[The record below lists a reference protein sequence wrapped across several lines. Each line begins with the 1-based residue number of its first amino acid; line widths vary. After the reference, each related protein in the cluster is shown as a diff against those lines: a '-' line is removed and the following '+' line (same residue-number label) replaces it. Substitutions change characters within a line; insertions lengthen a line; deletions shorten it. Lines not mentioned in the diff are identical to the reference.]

1 MKELHLEKISPID
14 KDNIIVDDYSILVES
29 KRNIRNYYLLP
40 DFLRETFSFSL
51 NPFSN
56 KKKRNYIKEH
66 YNFICKKG
74 YSYKIKDINPYN
86 ISNLDFADNKL
97 YYVQFDICGDSIYL
111 EYDKPNKI
119 YRFTF
124 NMQEDSNL
132 YIYRFP
138 KKILQALQIW
148 ENPAFITSTHKNN
161 KDKFTKYSPSEK
173 EIRSLK
179 KADKGRSYMV
189 RVNFINTKDNYI
201 INYNHSKGFESHPEL
216 TKGVESRWYNF
227 TMYKYEL
234 KAFHI
239 WGNRAFSI
247 WEN

>member
-1 MKELHLEKISPID
+1 MKELNLEKISPID
-14 KDNIIVDDYSILVES
+14 KDNIIVDNYSILVES

-40 DFLRETFSFSL
+40 DSLRENFTFSL

-124 NMQEDSNL
+124 NMHEDSNL
-132 YIYRFP
+132 YIYKFP
-138 KKILQALQIW
+138 KKILQALRIW
-148 ENPAFITSTHKNN
+148 KNPAFIISTNKNN
-161 KDKFTKYSPSEK
+161 KGKFTKYSPSEK
-173 EIRSLK
+173 EIHSLK
-179 KADKGRSYMV
+179 KADKGHSYMV
-189 RVNFINTKDNYI
+189 RVNFINTKNNYL
-201 INYNHSKGFESHPEL
+201 INYNNSKGFESHPEL
-216 TKGVESRWYNF
+216 TVGVGSRWYNF
-227 TMYKYEL
+227 TMYKHEL

-239 WGNRAFSI
+239 WGNNAFI
-247 WEN
+247 IKEN